1 MRSTVRGKSASTDL
15 LNDSNHTDKP
25 NENLIHLQPTLFK
38 LTILLQKVEK
48 DQTHSRFKNIK
59 ETVYTIYEHPVSVAR
74 TLNDAGGKRFYTIK
88 APLLPPMTGL
98 KETACTHKMDP
109 HLIRGHM
116 TRLQPMCERVGGE
129 IFNASHC
136 LLRQSGWVL

>member
-48 DQTHSRFKNIK
+48 DQTHSRF
-59 ETVYTIYEHPVSVAR
+59 TIYEHPVSVAR
-74 TLNDAGGKRFYTIK
+74 TLNDAGGKRFYTIN

-116 TRLQPMCERVGGE
+116 SKAPAYV
-129 IFNASHC
+129 
-136 LLRQSGWVL
+136 